1 MEHLI
6 IIIIFIMI
14 MEPAILNMTVQIK
27 LLSQLNQLQEAII
40 NDDIETIVEFIDKLG
55 FDVKKYNPLV
65 DYLHI
70 ILTDF
75 IVNYIETNNIETLKI
90 ERKGVYNEVTY
101 DWYKIVNN
109 ELFRNGYSTNYEVTR
124 LYQAYK
130 YIKNN
135 TNRE

>member
-1 MEHLI
+1 MESATLKMKAQTKL
-6 IIIIFIMI
+6 FIY
-14 MEPAILNMTVQIK
+14 IK
-27 LLSQLNQLQEAII
+27 QLQEAII

-55 FDVKKYNPLV
+55 FDMKKYSPLM

-90 ERKGVYNEVTY
+90 ERKNVYHETTY

-109 ELFRNGYSTNYEVTR
+109 ELLHNGHNTDYEVTR

-130 YIKNN
+130 YIKNDIKLEN
-135 TNRE
+135 LI